1 LLRKFYNE
9 FSTNFFG
16 ILSDQVKVIKEANT

>member
-9 FSTNFFG
+9 FSTNFSG
-16 ILSDQVKVIKEANT
+16 ILSDQVTAIKEANT